1 MTLAEL
7 ITEVY
12 TVTNRPDLVAE
23 TTSALRSALLKAHR
37 WEGNYFPKDLF
48 ETGIS
53 FPTPAYFQSID
64 YRTIIPRW
72 RALKYLRKYDTN
84 SYPPPGEAGK
94 FFEVIVP
101 EGRSSLDS
109 YDINKEDVCY
119 LAGEVIQVRSCT
131 EIQYALLGCY
141 INPAAGATDDTYGSW
156 LSTEYPWALIH
167 LASATVLGAIGK
179 LDEAQRQTTL
189 AGAELQ
195 ILINSNVV
203 AVGD

>member
-12 TVTNRPDLVAE
+12 VVTNRSDLVAE

-37 WEGNYFPKDLF
+37 WEGNYFPKDMF
-48 ETGIS
+48 ETGIT
-53 FPTPAYFQSID
+53 FPTRAYLQSID

-72 RALKYLRKYDTN
+72 RALKYLRKFDETA
-84 SYPPPGEAGK
+84 YPTPGEAGK
-94 FFEVIVP
+94 FFEIITP

-109 YDINKEDVCY
+109 YEINKEDVCY

-141 INPAAGATDDTYGSW
+141 LNPAAGATNDTYGSW
-156 LSTEYPWALIH
+156 ISEEYPYVLVH
-167 LASATVLGAIGK
+167 LAAYSVLGAIGK
-179 LDEAQRQTTL
+179 LDESQRQMQL
-189 AGAELQ
+189 ATAELVQ
-195 ILINSNVV
+195 MINSNVV